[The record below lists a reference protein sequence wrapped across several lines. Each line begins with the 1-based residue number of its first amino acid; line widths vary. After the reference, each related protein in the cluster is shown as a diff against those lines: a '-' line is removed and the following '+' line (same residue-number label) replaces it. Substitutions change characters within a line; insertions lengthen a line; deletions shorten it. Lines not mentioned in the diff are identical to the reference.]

1 MDIEK
6 IIGEMT
12 LDEKLGM
19 IHGDN
24 VYDTKGVERLGIPP
38 IRFSDGPMGV
48 RGDFERESCGYVGN
62 SDDFTTAF
70 PCPAAVAAT
79 WDPKRARDHGRALG
93 REVRGAGRDVS
104 LSPGI
109 NIQRTPLCGR
119 NFEYLSEDPHL
130 ISAMAVEVIRG
141 IQENDVAAC
150 VKHFAANNQETRRF
164 DVDVEPEERA
174 FRELYLPGFEA
185 AVKEGGAMAV
195 MGAYNRFR
203 GEYCCQN
210 PYLLRELLRET
221 WGFDGVV
228 VSDWGA
234 VHDTAKAL
242 AAGTDFEMNVDNR
255 YEEYRYANPLKE
267 LILRGE
273 IPEAA
278 VDEIVAR
285 ILKLMERLRM
295 FDKDRSAGAFD
306 GEENRSAALEVA
318 QDSIVLLKNEGK
330 RLPLSGSGLRTVLV
344 VGENADRLHAFSGG
358 SSEVRALFELTPL
371 LGIKMYLGGNCR
383 VLYAKGYTSGEADA
397 QTRERLRREACGMAE
412 GADAVIYVG
421 GLNHEFDMEGRDRED
436 MKLPYGQDLLIGE
449 LLDVRPD
456 AVIVN
461 MSGSPVE
468 MGAWIHRADAAVQY
482 WYSGTMGGLALA
494 RVLFGEVNP
503 SGKLPV
509 TFPKRLEDT
518 PVYRFG
524 EFPGEDVVR
533 YREGIYVGYRY
544 YDSYGVEP
552 QFPFGHGLSY
562 TEFEYPAGDVR
573 VVENDGDR
581 VVAEVSCILKNTGDR
596 AGAETVQLYVS
607 DKESS
612 LPRPAKELKGFR
624 KVFLDPGEE
633 KKIGFTLTERDFSF
647 YSEKD
652 AAWKWEHGDFE
663 ILLGSSSGDIRWKGT
678 VAL

>member
-203 GEYCCQN
+203 GEDCCQN
-210 PYLLRELLRET
+210 PNLL
-221 WGFDGVV
+221 
-228 VSDWGA
+228 
-234 VHDTAKAL
+234 
-242 AAGTDFEMNVDNR
+242 
-255 YEEYRYANPLKE
+255 
-267 LILRGE
+267 
-273 IPEAA
+273 
-278 VDEIVAR
+278 
-285 ILKLMERLRM
+285 
-295 FDKDRSAGAFD
+295 
-306 GEENRSAALEVA
+306 
-318 QDSIVLLKNEGK
+318 
-330 RLPLSGSGLRTVLV
+330 
-344 VGENADRLHAFSGG
+344 
-358 SSEVRALFELTPL
+358 
-371 LGIKMYLGGNCR
+371 
-383 VLYAKGYTSGEADA
+383 
-397 QTRERLRREACGMAE
+397 
-412 GADAVIYVG
+412 
-421 GLNHEFDMEGRDRED
+421 
-436 MKLPYGQDLLIGE
+436 GE
-449 LLDVRPD
+449 LL
-456 AVIVN
+456 
-461 MSGSPVE
+461 
-468 MGAWIHRADAAVQY
+468 
-482 WYSGTMGGLALA
+482 
-494 RVLFGEVNP
+494 
-503 SGKLPV
+503 
-509 TFPKRLEDT
+509 
-518 PVYRFG
+518 
-524 EFPGEDVVR
+524 
-533 YREGIYVGYRY
+533 
-544 YDSYGVEP
+544 
-552 QFPFGHGLSY
+552 
-562 TEFEYPAGDVR
+562 
-573 VVENDGDR
+573 
-581 VVAEVSCILKNTGDR
+581 
-596 AGAETVQLYVS
+596 
-607 DKESS
+607 
-612 LPRPAKELKGFR
+612 
-624 KVFLDPGEE
+624 
-633 KKIGFTLTERDFSF
+633 
-647 YSEKD
+647 
-652 AAWKWEHGDFE
+652 
-663 ILLGSSSGDIRWKGT
+663 
-678 VAL
+678 